1 LEHVFNIDELLQ
13 EFNRVLKKRDNNN
26 NPFTWEEHEMPYDF
40 ARYTTPATVF
50 ISKHG
55 FRVIENFKTGNYI
68 EVIFQFQLNY
78 KEEYTPAIRIKA
90 GIFIPFIVFFNFLTV
105 V

>member
-1 LEHVFNIDELLQ
+1 MILPDILLQ
-13 EFNRVLKKRDNNN
+13 
-26 NPFTWEEHEMPYDF
+26 
-40 ARYTTPATVF
+40 ATVF

-78 KEEYTPAIRIKA
+78 KEEYTPAIRIKT
-90 GIFIPFIVFFNFLTV
+90 GILFLSSFSSISLTAV
-105 V
+105 

>member
-1 LEHVFNIDELLQ
+1 
-13 EFNRVLKKRDNNN
+13 
-26 NPFTWEEHEMPYDF
+26 MPYDF
-40 ARYTTPATVF
+40 AIYYSSATVF

-78 KEEYTPAIRIKA
+78 IKNILPAIRIT
-90 GIFIPFIVFFNFLTV
+90 GISYSFHRFLQFL
-105 V
+105 

>member
-1 LEHVFNIDELLQ
+1 
-13 EFNRVLKKRDNNN
+13 
-26 NPFTWEEHEMPYDF
+26 MPYDF
-40 ARYTTPATVF
+40 ARYTPATVF

-78 KEEYTPAIRIKA
+78 IKNILP
-90 GIFIPFIVFFNFLTV
+90 GNKNQGYFLFLSSFSSISFGLCLV
-105 V
+105 

>member
-1 LEHVFNIDELLQ
+1 
-13 EFNRVLKKRDNNN
+13 
-26 NPFTWEEHEMPYDF
+26 MPYDF
-40 ARYTTPATVF
+40 ADILLQLTVF

-78 KEEYTPAIRIKA
+78 IKNILPAIRKDRY
-90 GIFIPFIVFFNFLTV
+90 FLFLSSFSSILTAV
-105 V
+105 